1 MMMKKMKMKTRRRKR
16 GMRMEWCSNH
26 SNTLGIADHM
36 EPTPSFLEKAYVA
49 NIHGRKRCSAWCP
62 RWFRLDALRCPPF
75 KKHASQEQVPF
86 SQGWNDLDSLICQQK
101 WMLVSFSS
109 LKFFEYISFVQKDVF
124 PPSGRCSIW
133 LFFLFLPMLCWLRPA
148 WETHRQW
155 SGCTEVLS
163 ILDVAVRFDVSPLV
177 QFAVLWLV
185 EFWQISGSMVHPV
198 RVHYTDY
205 TATSDS
211 SDFLVHVWY
220 GNPAKTWIQVGELW
234 FIMFYPGVYAR
245 WVSFRG
251 LWTSIFRSLCPT
263 PPLINWAAIGT
274 HSNSIEICIYIYTH
288 TFSCHFSWKWFQ
300 VPTFQRPLASNTSTG
315 KRWKT
320 AASLSPASCGPLTV
334 LDNTSHSRCSSSKT
348 TLLRNMLVGCWRH
361 GGLGRKGGKTE
372 ILQHSAWIGLEPNAW
387 TCWIPEALQIHRP
400 YSPNKQKM
408 NQTHCPYS
416 FIYFPKNY

>member
-274 HSNSIEICIYIYTH
+274 HSNSIEICIYIHTH
-288 TFSCHFSWKWFQ
+288 FHVISLGSDFKCLRSNAPWLPTHPRENDGKLLQ
-300 VPTFQRPLASNTSTG
+300 V
-315 KRWKT
+315 
-320 AASLSPASCGPLTV
+320 
-334 LDNTSHSRCSSSKT
+334 
-348 TLLRNMLVGCWRH
+348 
-361 GGLGRKGGKTE
+361 
-372 ILQHSAWIGLEPNAW
+372 
-387 TCWIPEALQIHRP
+387 
-400 YSPNKQKM
+400 
-408 NQTHCPYS
+408 
-416 FIYFPKNY
+416 